1 MSRSDAIRKAM
12 RLFINQE
19 SENLPESAEG
29 NVLGTITYLEKSH
42 IHGHPLE
49 DESEPH
55 HHGDFVHTHEDSE
68 KDHVPKE
75 QYEYIHATELEDDF
89 TDVIIS
95 TNHIHAGPEKCM
107 LIIAVRGPM
116 FG

>member
-1 MSRSDAIRKAM
+1 MMLFRYSIPAEINQTFENIRSKLNMSRSDAIRKAM

-49 DESEPH
+49 D
-55 HHGDFVHTHEDSE
+55 
-68 KDHVPKE
+68 
-75 QYEYIHATELEDDF
+75 
-89 TDVIIS
+89 
-95 TNHIHAGPEKCM
+95 
-107 LIIAVRGPM
+107 
-116 FG
+116 